1 MKTRRFQWTERL
13 NLNPPERLILPISQK
28 FPARFLHVQHLD
40 LLAPLMPWWQLDPPH
55 HLRCRLFTFSRQPST
70 PRLRPICYI
79 KNAPIFHSKFGNE
92 NMTIFFFFGSLSPT
106 SGSLL
111 PEIGIFFFLVT
122 PSTPTEFSPD
132 SGASPYEDIH
142 HTSIARPRSEPPHR
156 SLLGFL
162 K

>member
-92 NMTIFFFFGSLSPT
+92 NMTIFFFLVHFRLHLDPYYLKSVY
-106 SGSLL
+106 
-111 PEIGIFFFLVT
+111 FFFWLRLRLPLNSLQT
-122 PSTPTEFSPD
+122 LAQALMRIYITLPSPD
-132 SGASPYEDIH
+132 LVQSRLIGLCWGS
-142 HTSIARPRSEPPHR
+142 
-156 SLLGFL
+156 
-162 K
+162 